1 MATRPKPDFLEILK
15 TLREHRVDFIVVGGV
30 CAVLHGAP
38 VSTFDLDLVHSRAE
52 DNIERLLGVLEKL
65 QARYRTSSAKTLR
78 PARSHLSSAG
88 HQLLMTCFGP
98 LDLLGEIGAAH
109 GYDELVR
116 QTVEVEVRGPDAP
129 SLLVNWLSEI
139 LYWHDAEG
147 WLFGKFEIHNLSDR
161 SLTARARGEKFDPAR
176 HQAKLLVKAIT
187 YHQLA
192 LEQMAEGWRAQVYV
206 DI

>member
-52 DNIERLLGVLEKL
+52 DNIERLLAVLEQL

-116 QTVEVEVRGPDAP
+116 QTVEVEVGGDLKVKVLNLPTLIQVKEETAGDKDRAV
-129 SLLVNWLSEI
+129 LAI
-139 LYWHDAEG
+139 LRRTLE
-147 WLFGKFEIHNLSDR
+147 
-161 SLTARARGEKFDPAR
+161 EKSKR
-176 HQAKLLVKAIT
+176 
-187 YHQLA
+187 
-192 LEQMAEGWRAQVYV
+192 
-206 DI
+206 